1 MSKEKERTNIR
12 TEFGTERRERFVQSR
27 ERFVQRDNK
36 YRYTKEKTSDIAV
49 SCMRGINW
57 LILSKQLLCQLFY
70 MLFDKN
76 MKKKFIYIFSNSF
89 IMAVSSNN
97 YIN

>member
-12 TEFGTERRERFVQSR
+12 TEFGTERR

-57 LILSKQLLCQLFY
+57 FILSKQLPCQLFY

>member
-1 MSKEKERTNIR
+1 MC
-12 TEFGTERRERFVQSR
+12 TERRERFV
-27 ERFVQRDNK
+27 ERDNK